1 MSGKPYKK
9 PTGWA
14 TNVKEIADR
23 LSRRCDGNHRHE
35 LVLGSN
41 QGGSRAAQAQHYPD
55 QLIDEILKGYTDYLG
70 DEQKVNYVE
79 YPAILRQIETEQQ
92 REQRVGREVLAVEE
106 IEPRSQDEPMVGN
119 QGRPDDMPDIE
130 ESIKRL
136 PRERA
141 FSMEHLVRRA
151 HEGLGHPGN
160 DRLARILKSA
170 GARKEAVDY
179 AKQLQCAVCDQHRK
193 TRAPRQAA
201 PPRELHV
208 NSIVG
213 ADTVYLPTWDKK
225 TRPALNIV
233 CWASRFQLVVPLSGP
248 NPVAA
253 RRACLQWIKFLGPPE
268 KLYVDLG
275 KEFGHPFNLG
285 AEGDATLIEPSALEM
300 PTQRSITERAG
311 KNFKEVFE
319 KALTHH
325 AVQSEEEWLQ
335 LVDITMMTVNRLTNK
350 SGFSPVQRV
359 LGYTPRS
366 QGA

>member
-1 MSGKPYKK
+1 MFEHPLTSQAWHDSQLRNFIEKDDIYLAKSDQCMYGLKDLSGKPYKK

-14 TNVKEIADR
+14 TNVKEIAER
-23 LSRRCDGNHRHE
+23 LSRRCDGSHRHE

-55 QLIDEILKGYTDYLG
+55 QLIDEILNEYTDYLG

-233 CWASRFQLVVPLSGP
+233 LLGIEVSACRTAVRTQSRSSTASLSAVDQVSRPTREALRGLGQGVRTPFQPRRRRRC
-248 NPVAA
+248 NPHRTISSRDAYAEVNHGTS
-253 RRACLQWIKFLGPPE
+253 RQELQG
-268 KLYVDLG
+268 
-275 KEFGHPFNLG
+275 
-285 AEGDATLIEPSALEM
+285 
-300 PTQRSITERAG
+300 SI
-311 KNFKEVFE
+311 
-319 KALTHH
+319 
-325 AVQSEEEWLQ
+325 
-335 LVDITMMTVNRLTNK
+335 
-350 SGFSPVQRV
+350 
-359 LGYTPRS
+359 
-366 QGA
+366 